1 MSQSYERIV
10 ARLNNLRAI
19 EPLLGALRT
28 ISMGTW
34 QIALNKLGRLAD
46 YQENYQQILAQIT
59 PLLKQRAGKNISK
72 GKGPEC
78 SQVLLLIGTER
89 GLCGKFNENLVTDAQ
104 AWMENQTETCFT
116 IWAMGSRMTQALTQ
130 QGLAP
135 DWSEPLS
142 ANSLGSYHQAYL
154 TTQGWLQSFEAADFD
169 RLTLIHQKAKSEGK
183 VEAEIV
189 DLLPFNLVAD
199 PSTTKDTELPWPPP
213 IVETDPEG
221 IYRQLNE
228 HFIAS
233 TFYRALLESAVAE
246 HSSRF
251 ILMEEA
257 KKNADDIITALNR
270 DLNVERK
277 RKITREMQ
285 ELAIGAGLIDNR

>member
-1 MSQSYERIV
+1 
-10 ARLNNLRAI
+10 
-19 EPLLGALRT
+19 
-28 ISMGTW
+28 MGTW

-46 YQENYQQILAQIT
+46 YQENYQQILAQIA
-59 PLLKQRAGKNISK
+59 PLLKQNKSRSK
-72 GKGPEC
+72 GNRSEC
-78 SQVLLLIGTER
+78 NRVLLLIGTER
-89 GLCGKFNENLVTDAQ
+89 GLCGKFNENLVADVQT
-104 AWMENQTETCFT
+104 WMESQPENCFS
-116 IWAMGSRMTQALTQ
+116 IWAMGSRMIQTLSQR
-130 QGLAP
+130 GMKP
-135 DWSEPLS
+135 DWSESLS

-154 TTQGWLQSFEAADFD
+154 TTQGWLQSYEAADFD
-169 RLTLIHQKAKSEGK
+169 RLTLFHQKTKGEGK
-183 VEAEIV
+183 VEAEKV
-189 DLLPFNLVAD
+189 DLLPFNLKAD
-199 PSTTKDTELPWPPP
+199 STAAIDADLPWPPP

-221 IYRQLNE
+221 IYQRLNE

-257 KKNADDIITALNR
+257 KKNADDIITDLNR